1 MDKMDD
7 SDVLHNRRASVPS
20 LDGFARVIVR
30 PEVLFLLYIA
40 AIGHAWILLSKMQV
54 HWYGMDF
61 SFYYTS
67 ALAMRKGLNPYTT
80 NVMQLASRLGL
91 HINGVPYGND
101 PPTFLLCF
109 EPLTLLPPKL
119 SYWVWIAC
127 DIVALFLSLF
137 TLLTGRK
144 ILGRS
149 KWAIIALIALYP
161 PIAIHFSVASS
172 KVFLLLCFALMM
184 RCLEAENE
192 IIAGFCLAMAVM
204 LRGYPLLAAGY
215 LICRRQWRVLFYLFV
230 GLAIGGLITLFFCGF
245 GVLFS
250 FLTDAMS
257 FLTGGEMIPFPSNLT
272 INAFISRQFW
282 VFGNSPVFVF
292 NRVRLV
298 LVLTAQIAVL
308 GASVMATVKNA
319 SRPDRNWRAFC
330 LWLIT
335 AIVLSP
341 IGYMHDMVLV
351 IPLMIQL
358 VIAAR
363 SGDVSRRAIWLAI
376 ASYLVPAVMGAVA
389 VTLDHFGF
397 LAHLTPIVG
406 VGVSRRIWLLMR
418 EFAFFSLTLA
428 YLSAYFFTIDEGHNL
443 EQASEG
449 ENRKDY
455 SHTLT
460 QLEALPL
467 G

>member
-30 PEVLFLLYIA
+30 PEVLFLFYIA

-54 HWYGMDF
+54 HWYDMDF

-215 LICRRQWRVLFYLFV
+215 WICRRQWRVLVYLFV

-257 FLTGGEMIPFPSNLT
+257 FLTGDEMIPFPSN
-272 INAFISRQFW
+272 
-282 VFGNSPVFVF
+282 
-292 NRVRLV
+292 

-335 AIVLSP
+335 AIVVSP
-341 IGYMHDMVLV
+341 IGYIQDMVLV

-376 ASYLVPAVMGAVA
+376 ASYLVPAVMGGVA
-389 VTLDHFGF
+389 VTLDHLGF

-418 EFAFFSLTLA
+418 EFAFVSLALA
-428 YLSAYFFTIDEGHNL
+428 YLSAYFFTSDEGHNL